1 MTYPPLVIGVD
12 VGGTK
17 TRWMAQR
24 GKDPVVDQTVPTS
37 SWRRESYSASDC
49 FRLKALIE
57 SSIGYLQPRH
67 VVIGANGCN
76 TDQRLLQCEE
86 TFGKTTGWDIRVL
99 NDAELLP
106 AAAGGDGGIA
116 VISGTGS
123 IVVARNTEGALLTVG
138 GWGWLL
144 GDEGGGAGMVR
155 AAIRSC
161 LAAAE
166 AREHPDVLHEILLK
180 HLKITDLR
188 EANERLSFEPSAAMF
203 ASHAIALF
211 DAIEKG
217 SRLGVGVVKAQVAD
231 LSDKLASL
239 LRQGASGSVYLGGGL
254 FERLPY
260 FHQAFVG
267 AVNELSMEVDVVLV
281 TNPPVVGALNIAC
294 SRVMIGSGLERTKNK
309 CDTL

>member
-24 GKDPVVDQTVPTS
+24 GKDSVVDQTVPTS

-144 GDEGGGAGMVR
+144 GDEGGGAGLVR

-166 AREHPDVLHEILLK
+166 AREHSDVLHEFLLK

-188 EANERLSFEPSAAMF
+188 EANERLSIEPSAAMF
-203 ASHAIALF
+203 ASHTIALF
-211 DAIEKG
+211 DAIEQG
-217 SRLGVGVVKAQVAD
+217 SKLGVGVVRAQVAD
-231 LSDKLASL
+231 LRDKLASL
-239 LRQGASGSVYLGGGL
+239 LLQGARGPVYLGGGI

-260 FHQAFVG
+260 FYQAFID
-267 AVNELSMEVDVVLV
+267 AANELSSDLDIVLV
-281 TNPPVVGALNIAC
+281 ATPPVVGALNIA
-294 SRVMIGSGLERTKNK
+294 SVRLARGEGFERAESG
-309 CDTL
+309 